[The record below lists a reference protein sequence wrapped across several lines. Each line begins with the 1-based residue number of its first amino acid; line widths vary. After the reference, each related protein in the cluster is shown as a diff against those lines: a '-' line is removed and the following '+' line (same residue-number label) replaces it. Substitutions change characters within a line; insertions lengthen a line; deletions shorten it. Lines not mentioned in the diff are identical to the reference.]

1 MLGFVLKL
9 LAFVLPLGLDSFA
22 VAAAIG
28 ALQPPTWRQTLRI
41 SLIFVIFEG
50 GMPLIGLGLGS
61 ALAQGIGHVASYLA
75 AAAVV
80 GIGAWML
87 VTDEEEKAGRVISTR
102 GVALVALGISI
113 SLDELAIGFSI
124 GLARL
129 PVTAIVI
136 AIAVQAFLAAQLG
149 LALGSRIGERWRERA
164 GRIAG
169 IALIL
174 LGAYLVTDQLV
185 R

>member
-1 MLGFVLKL
+1 MLGGVLKL

-28 ALQPPTWRQTLRI
+28 ALQEASWRQTLRI
-41 SLIFVIFEG
+41 SLVFVIFEG

-75 AAAVV
+75 AAAVA

-87 VTDEEEKAGRVISTR
+87 VTDEDEEADRVISTR
-102 GVALVALGISI
+102 GMALIALGISI
-113 SLDELAIGFSI
+113 RRGRVRCRP
-124 GLARL
+124 ARRG
-129 PVTAIVI
+129 TSAR
-136 AIAVQAFLAAQLG
+136 G
-149 LALGSRIGERWRERA
+149 GGRWRR
-164 GRIAG
+164 R
-169 IALIL
+169 
-174 LGAYLVTDQLV
+174 